1 MPLFR
6 TGTYRLASG
15 AQSNFLIDCSTL
27 TAADLDT
34 LALQAVHTLL
44 GFQFSG
50 VDGVPRGG
58 LPFAKALRKYAEPG
72 GGRPRLL
79 VDDVWTTGG
88 SMRELYQAGDQGL
101 VIFARG
107 PLDGWCS
114 ALFEF
119 KGRL

>member
-15 AQSNFLIDCSTL
+15 NQSNFLIDCSTL
-27 TAADLDT
+27 ADDDLDT
-34 LALQAVHTLL
+34 LALQAIHVL
-44 GFQFSG
+44 GVQFSG

-58 LPFAKALRKYAEPG
+58 VRFAKALRKYAEPG

-88 SMRELYQAGDQGL
+88 SMRELYQEGDQGL
-101 VIFARG
+101 VIFSRG